1 MKRTL
6 SAGRFSAQM
15 WLLAGGTFL
24 GSLSLSLIWPF
35 LIIYIREQLD
45 VPLTTV
51 TSLFTLQSVA
61 GLAATVVISPLMD
74 RFGRRNAM
82 VIGLVASGINL
93 LAMSQADTLFQW
105 AILVPLYGVV
115 NSVFRIGSYAMVA
128 DMVDSADRAG
138 VFALLRMGDNLGIA
152 LGPALGGL
160 LISVGYALTYTLA
173 AAIQAVLA
181 VFVLT
186 MLHETLPDRGA
197 PSASGVRVPS
207 LGYGPLLRDRPFLGM
222 WSFYILVQIA
232 NSMVF
237 MLLGVYVKENYAI
250 NEEVYGWIIVVN
262 AVLIVAFQYAVTRLT
277 DRHAPLPMLMLG
289 AVLYAAGMGIFAL
302 SRDVP
307 GFVLGMSVLT
317 FGEMVIVP
325 TATTVT
331 ANLAPIDMRARYM
344 GAFSLSFRIGSGVG
358 PLAGGWLSE
367 AIAPA
372 ATWYGGG
379 AVCVIAAVG
388 YLWLGRIPAFA
399 ARLNAEKSTA
409 TPVCDGA
416 AAQGIAP
423 D

>member
-6 SAGRFSAQM
+6 RAGRFSAQM

-35 LIIYIREQLD
+35 LTIYIREQLD

-61 GLAATVVISPLMD
+61 GLAGTMVISPLMD
-74 RFGRRNAM
+74 HFGRRNAM
-82 VIGLVASGINL
+82 VIGLVASSLNL
-93 LAMSQADTLFQW
+93 VAMSGADTLWQW

-128 DMVDSADRAG
+128 DMVDSSDRAE

-160 LISVGYALTYTLA
+160 LISVGYTLTYLLA
-173 AAIQAVLA
+173 AAIQVVLA

-186 MLHETLPDRGA
+186 MLHETLPEHGA

-207 LGYGPLLRDRPFLGM
+207 LGYGPLLRDRVFMSVWG
-222 WSFYILVQIA
+222 FYILVQIA

-250 NEEVYGWIIVVN
+250 NEEMYGWIIVVN
-262 AVLIVAFQYAVTRLT
+262 AVLIVAFQYAVTRRT
-277 DRHAPLPMLMLG
+277 DRHAPLPVLMLG
-289 AVLYAAGMGIFAL
+289 ALLYAAGLGIFAL
-302 SRDVP
+302 SRDVA

-331 ANLAPIDMRARYM
+331 AHLAPVDMRARYM

-358 PLAGGWLSE
+358 PVAGGWLSE
-367 AIAPA
+367 AVAPA

-379 AVCVIAAVG
+379 TVCLIAAAG
-388 YLWLGRIPAFA
+388 YLVLGRIPAFG
-399 ARLNAEKSTA
+399 ARLAPQPVEAEPTA
-409 TPVCDGA
+409 
-416 AAQGIAP
+416 
-423 D
+423 